1 MIKTLDRGRSLRAQL
16 TLLCLGLLV
25 PTLVFVGVLF
35 WRISTSETGRA
46 EEQARSQ
53 SRALANALDREVIG
67 VLTTL
72 QALATS
78 PSLQTGDLPEF
89 YRQIGEMR
97 RLQHIHI
104 SLRDVTGRALMTTR
118 VPLGGDVAVPPP
130 LAAADQEVLRSGKPM
145 VTDMFSGTTS
155 AASVFQIIAAPVLV
169 QGRPTYLIGASLD
182 PDYLEGVFRRESLGP
197 GWTGSLVDRNFLVV
211 ARTAD
216 QATYVGQ
223 LSSEDLRRHAAAA
236 GSGMYYGRTIT
247 GTYSLVGFTHSA
259 LTGWTV
265 SVNVPTE
272 VVTAPM
278 RRSLLLLL
286 VLGAVL
292 IAFAGLLAVTA
303 GRRIIRA
310 IQRLRAAADA
320 IGQGL
325 PVTNV
330 QTPIAEINV
339 VGQALYFA
347 AAQLHARAEERDA
360 AEISVRNSEAHLSGI
375 FAQTGAGLV
384 EAELDGRIISAN
396 DHYCALVGRTAD
408 ELCRMRLRDIP
419 HPDDAEV
426 NDGHFRDLIETG
438 EPVTAE
444 KRFIRKD
451 GSIIWV
457 ANTLSLIRG
466 ARDTLLSVAID
477 ISEQKRVEADL
488 QAARDT
494 AEQANLAKST
504 FIANMSHELRTP
516 LSAIIGY
523 SEMLRE
529 EVSDGVDPAELDTDL
544 GKIESN
550 ARHLLGL
557 INDVLDL
564 SKIESGKMEVFAER
578 FEVEPMVRDVAATVD
593 SLVHKKGNRLEVE
606 IAAGLGTMSSDITK
620 IRQTLLNLLSNAA
633 KFTENG
639 TITLAV
645 EQESEFVVFR
655 VKDSGIGMTA
665 EQLGKLFQRFSQ
677 ADASTTRRFGGT
689 GLGLSITKA
698 FTSMLGGSID
708 VTSQEGQG
716 SCFTVRVPVEMPVP
730 GQTELTAVSEGASE
744 AVLVIDDDAAQRDIM
759 SRFLEREGFTAHTA
773 ANGAL
778 GLEMARR
785 LRPRAILLDV

>member
-419 HPDDAEV
+419 HPD
-426 NDGHFRDLIETG
+426 
-438 EPVTAE
+438 
-444 KRFIRKD
+444 
-451 GSIIWV
+451 
-457 ANTLSLIRG
+457 
-466 ARDTLLSVAID
+466 
-477 ISEQKRVEADL
+477 
-488 QAARDT
+488 
-494 AEQANLAKST
+494 
-504 FIANMSHELRTP
+504 
-516 LSAIIGY
+516 
-523 SEMLRE
+523 
-529 EVSDGVDPAELDTDL
+529 
-544 GKIESN
+544 
-550 ARHLLGL
+550 
-557 INDVLDL
+557 
-564 SKIESGKMEVFAER
+564 
-578 FEVEPMVRDVAATVD
+578 
-593 SLVHKKGNRLEVE
+593 
-606 IAAGLGTMSSDITK
+606 
-620 IRQTLLNLLSNAA
+620 
-633 KFTENG
+633 
-639 TITLAV
+639 
-645 EQESEFVVFR
+645 
-655 VKDSGIGMTA
+655 
-665 EQLGKLFQRFSQ
+665 
-677 ADASTTRRFGGT
+677 
-689 GLGLSITKA
+689 
-698 FTSMLGGSID
+698 
-708 VTSQEGQG
+708 
-716 SCFTVRVPVEMPVP
+716 
-730 GQTELTAVSEGASE
+730 
-744 AVLVIDDDAAQRDIM
+744 
-759 SRFLEREGFTAHTA
+759 
-773 ANGAL
+773 
-778 GLEMARR
+778 
-785 LRPRAILLDV
+785 